1 MPFCPQS
8 KEPKISVKIDV
19 INATF
24 QPAKIGNPNGLQITY
39 LKDNKTR
46 NIFVY
51 HKSGKVFWFRIK
63 RCKTTE
69 LTGKAAGYERCEVW
83 VGRRACLRVAV
94 GKEAEGSG
102 TVLAYLQESFVAGS
116 RAGALAE
123 WVCVG
128 GAAAEDV
135 LGVCVCEGD
144 AVGPAGG
151 ELTVLAAD
159 IGLGA
164 AG

>member
-51 HKSGKVFWFRIK
+51 HKSGKVSWFRIK
-63 RCKTTE
+63 HCKTTE

-135 LGVCVCEGD
+135 LGVCVCVREM
-144 AVGPAGG
+144 
-151 ELTVLAAD
+151 L
-159 IGLGA
+159 
-164 AG
+164 

>member
-1 MPFCPQS
+1 M
-8 KEPKISVKIDV
+8 
-19 INATF
+19 
-24 QPAKIGNPNGLQITY
+24 
-39 LKDNKTR
+39 
-46 NIFVY
+46 
-51 HKSGKVFWFRIK
+51 
-63 RCKTTE
+63 
-69 LTGKAAGYERCEVW
+69 W

-102 TVLAYLQESFVAGS
+102 TVRESFVAGS

-135 LGVCVCEGD
+135 LPVLAVCVCVCEGD

-151 ELTVLAAD
+151 ELAVLAAD
-159 IGLGA
+159 VGLGA